1 MDDDATP
8 RRRDAVSV
16 VVCRDDTVLLV
27 RRGRAPSAGRWAP
40 PGGRIEADETT
51 HDAAIRELREETGLV
66 AEIIGDLGIREVA
79 SHDADGTPTLFAIA
93 VFVAVAGSEEPI
105 PGDDAAEARFVP
117 RDTVAELDLVAGLM
131 PWLERAFRLH
141 DGYRAANGLR
151 NAQSGEAAEGRGR
164 DGEDG

>member
-1 MDDDATP
+1 VSTETL

-16 VVCRDDTVLLV
+16 VVCRDDAVLLI

-40 PGGRIEADETT
+40 PGGRVEPGETAR
-51 HDAAIRELREETGLV
+51 DAAVRELREETGLA
-66 AEIIGDLGIREVA
+66 AEIIGDVGIREVE
-79 SHDADGTPTLFAIA
+79 SRDGDGTPTLFAIA
-93 VFVAVAGSEEPI
+93 VFVAVAGPKEPI

-117 RDTVAELDLVAGLM
+117 RDGAAGLDLVKGLM

-151 NAQSGEAAEGRGR
+151 NAVSGGAAEGRGR

>member
-1 MDDDATP
+1 MDDAAP

-40 PGGRIEADETT
+40 PGGRVEDGETAR
-51 HDAAIRELREETGLV
+51 DAAIRELREETGLA
-66 AEIIGDLGIREVA
+66 AEIIGDVGLREVA
-79 SHDADGTPTLFAIA
+79 SRDADGTPTLFAIA
-93 VFVAVAGSEEPI
+93 VFVAVAGPDEPI
-105 PGDDAAEARFVP
+105 PGDDAADARFVP